1 MGKEGVQKMKME
13 ITYTKKKGA
22 EVKLIAVPKRMD
34 DIELA
39 SIIEEVIVALQN
51 MQTDLMPSMDH

>member
-1 MGKEGVQKMKME
+1 MKME
-13 ITYTKKKGA
+13 ITYTKKKGT
-22 EVKLIAVPKRMD
+22 EIKLIAVPKRMD

>member
-1 MGKEGVQKMKME
+1 ME

-34 DIELA
+34 DVEC
-39 SIIEEVIVALQN
+39 VFR
-51 MQTDLMPSMDH
+51 